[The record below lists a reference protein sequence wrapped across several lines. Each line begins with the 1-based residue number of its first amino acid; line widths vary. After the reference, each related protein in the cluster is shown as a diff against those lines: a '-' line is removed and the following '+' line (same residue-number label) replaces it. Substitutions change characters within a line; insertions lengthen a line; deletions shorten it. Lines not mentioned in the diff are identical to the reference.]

1 MILQMCALV
10 QESFSDFV
18 DSSSS
23 SSISKTSDQNDVKNE
38 TFLSLTEIDHMRDRK
53 NYLKILSQWANELN
67 VSGRVLFC
75 KKSRRIFLLI
85 CSNEENSLKEF
96 HVRHRTQ
103 VLQAR
108 ISRGK
113 EIS

>member
-1 MILQMCALV
+1 MILQICSLV
-10 QESFSDFV
+10 QEYFMDFA

-23 SSISKTSDQNDVKNE
+23 SNTKTSNQNDVKNE

-53 NYLKILSQWANELN
+53 NYLKILTQWANELN
-67 VSGRVLFC
+67 VFGRVLFC

-85 CSNEENSLKEF
+85 CSNDENSLKEF

-103 VLQAR
+103 VLHVLNE
-108 ISRGK
+108 K
-113 EIS
+113 KK